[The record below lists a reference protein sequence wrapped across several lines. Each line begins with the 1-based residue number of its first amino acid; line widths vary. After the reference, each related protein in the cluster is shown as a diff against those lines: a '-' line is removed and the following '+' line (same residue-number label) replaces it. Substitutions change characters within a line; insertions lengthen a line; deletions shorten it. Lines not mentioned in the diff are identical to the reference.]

1 MYSGSIF
8 SCKFNQIREKWSRG
22 ATNLEKLSSQF
33 PSIGTIT
40 WRNCL
45 IFWCCLRLLFVR
57 VWSPTFYFHRE
68 ERISRSFPSE
78 SSIHGEVDTMMR
90 MNLLG
95 GWLHFLFFLRHRLSR
110 ICWNIGIWT
119 QPADKRWR
127 PMVLGYNYRV
137 FPSPNQRLS
146 LSTCPVTTGDTV
158 LPDRP
163 NVSLMSLT
171 KIVILLWMVAGPE
184 TPPSD
189 TVN

>member
-1 MYSGSIF
+1 MKPVGRNPKGYGTEVDGSWISYHSEEVESLDSNKFLMSMYSGSIF

-45 IFWCCLRLLFVR
+45 IFWCWLRLLFVR

-119 QPADKRWR
+119 QPADKRWICYKEKLR
-127 PMVLGYNYRV
+127 VLTIY
-137 FPSPNQRLS
+137 
-146 LSTCPVTTGDTV
+146 VTV
-158 LPDRP
+158 
-163 NVSLMSLT
+163 
-171 KIVILLWMVAGPE
+171 KI
-184 TPPSD
+184 
-189 TVN
+189 